1 MDQELHEAAA
11 GELSGVLRFDVMVDE
26 RPVTAFLTSE
36 SWQASHG
43 DANADLRS
51 IYQAHR
57 PLIEQAV
64 QRKVK
69 SGARQ
74 PVVLR
79 SNDL

>member
-1 MDQELHEAAA
+1 MTKPLMQGSEEWS
-11 GELSGVLRFDVMVDE
+11 EILRFDVMVDE
-26 RPVTAFLTSE
+26 RPVTAFLTSQA
-36 SWQASHG
+36 WQASHG
-43 DANADLRS
+43 GDSDDVRS
-51 IYQAHR
+51 IYQANR
-57 PLIEQAV
+57 PMIDGAV